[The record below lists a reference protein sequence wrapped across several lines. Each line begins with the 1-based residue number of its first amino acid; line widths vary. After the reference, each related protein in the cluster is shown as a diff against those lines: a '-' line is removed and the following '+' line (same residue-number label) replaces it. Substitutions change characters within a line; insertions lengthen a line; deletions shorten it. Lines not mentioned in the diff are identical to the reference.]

1 VSDEPLT
8 FGESQ
13 PTVDDSSQNTE
24 PQVEDLS
31 LASPFLN
38 KIPVEDRAVVA
49 RYIKEW
55 DAGVTKKF
63 QEYSGKLKP
72 YEALGPYEELQ
83 KYIGFAKGF
92 ERDPEL
98 VFRKMWQGLQE
109 HYGDD
114 AEQEIM
120 RILELEAEQMSDEQ
134 EYEEDGQPDPN
145 EVFQNNVSQELEELR
160 EWRNNFE
167 AQQQSAE
174 ENAQLD
180 SVLNAMHTRFGDFD
194 DNWILVRL
202 AEHGNV
208 EQSIKEWNAMIG
220 KYTQNGSQR
229 QAPKVM
235 GGQGGVPNEQVD
247 VKQLRGKDRRSTV
260 AAMLESLGQ

>member
-1 VSDEPLT
+1 VSDDFT
-8 FGESQ
+8 FGDSEN
-13 PTVDDSSQNTE
+13 VESSQQVQE
-24 PQVEDLS
+24 APVEDLS

-38 KIPVEDRAVVA
+38 KIPPEDRAVVA

-72 YEALGPYEELQ
+72 YEALGPYEEIQ
-83 KYIGFAKGF
+83 KYVNFANNF
-92 ERDPEL
+92 RQDPEN
-98 VFRKMWQGLQE
+98 VFRLMWQGIQDQ
-109 HYGDD
+109 YGDD

-120 RILELEAEQMSDEQ
+120 RILQLEAEQMSDEDV
-134 EYEEDGQPDPN
+134 EYEEGEEVDPN
-145 EVFQNNVSQELEELR
+145 EVFQQNVSQELEELR
-160 EWRNNFE
+160 AWRENFE

-174 ENAQLD
+174 ENKQLD
-180 SVLNAMHTRFGDFD
+180 GVLNAMHTRYGDFD

-208 EQSIKEWNAMIG
+208 EQSIIEWNAMIG

-260 AAMLESLGQ
+260 AAMLEGLGQ